1 MAGEPQAPQ
10 LIVIAGPNGAGK
22 TTFARN
28 LLPKIGIEAFLNA
41 DLIAAGLSPL
51 RPESSAFAA
60 GRLLLRLWNDHLAA
74 RRDFAF
80 ESTLSG
86 RTYAKMLRDASA
98 AGYRVSIDYLW
109 VPTVGICLRRIRNR
123 VAKGGHRVPPGDVR
137 RRFPASLRNF
147 LSLYRPLAA
156 EASLWDVS
164 RQPPVPVIT
173 WQDDQPIIHAPSIHA
188 RIQQQIR
195 A

>member
-1 MAGEPQAPQ
+1 MGSETLVPQ

-28 LLPKIGIEAFLNA
+28 LLPKIGVEAFLNA
-41 DLIAAGLSPL
+41 DLIAAGLSPI
-51 RPESSAFAA
+51 RPEASAFAA
-60 GRLLLRLWNDHLAA
+60 GRLLLRFWNDHVDA

-86 RTYAKMLRDASA
+86 RTYALMLRKAIEM
-98 AGYRVSIDYLW
+98 GYRISIHYLW
-109 VPTVGICLRRIRNR
+109 VPTVQICLRRIRNR
-123 VAKGGHRVPPGDVR
+123 VAKGGHNVPALDVR

-147 LSLYRPLAA
+147 LFLYRPLAA
-156 EASLWDVS
+156 EAFLWDVS
-164 RQPPVPVIT
+164 RQPPVPVVS
-173 WQDDQPIIHAPSIHA
+173 WQDDGSVVHDPSTHA

-195 A
+195 S